1 MSVELTPERPKLPT
15 DRTSAAPLPPAQRS
29 RVGNGSALFLD
40 GADGRSLI
48 ARRFKDILS
57 EIVSDL
63 GGTEIISEGQRQ
75 LARRAA
81 TLSTEAET
89 MEATLAGG
97 GELDLDRYV
106 VLTNALNRTFSN
118 LGLRRRPKTVQDL
131 DSYLAGKG
139 HG

>member
-1 MSVELTPERPKLPT
+1 MPT
-15 DRTSAAPLPPAQRS
+15 DRTSSAPLPPAQRS

-48 ARRFKDILS
+48 ARRFKDVLG

-63 GGTEIISEGQRQ
+63 GGAEIISEGQRQ

-81 TLSTEAET
+81 TLSTEAEI

-118 LGLRRRPKTVQDL
+118 LGLKRRQRDVTVDPL
-131 DSYLAGKG
+131 DYVKGAGNG
-139 HG
+139 